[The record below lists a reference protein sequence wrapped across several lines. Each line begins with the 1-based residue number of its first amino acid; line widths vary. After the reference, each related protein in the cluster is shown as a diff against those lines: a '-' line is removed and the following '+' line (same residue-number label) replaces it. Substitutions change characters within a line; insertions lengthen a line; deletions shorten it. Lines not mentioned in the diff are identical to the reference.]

1 MKKILII
8 ISIVAIAIMTV
19 LYFIKSEEQEPN
31 TIKRDPIN
39 WTLKTKQIDNGWA
52 FIIYQND
59 IKTIFQ
65 ERIPA
70 IPVNI
75 PFESELS
82 AKKVGEK
89 MLEKIKNGKM
99 PSISKSELIEMGIV
113 DSLLQP
119 ILQKK

>member
-1 MKKILII
+1 MKKSVII
-8 ISIVAIAIMTV
+8 ISIVAIAIIAV
-19 LYFIKSEEQEPN
+19 LYFLKNEKIEPE
-31 TIKRDPIN
+31 TTKRDPIN
-39 WTLKTKQIDNGWA
+39 WTLETKQIDNGWA
-52 FIIYQND
+52 YTIYQNGT
-59 IKTIFQ
+59 KTIFQ

-70 IPVNI
+70 IPVNT
-75 PFESELS
+75 PFESERT
-82 AKKVGEK
+82 AKMVGEK